1 MLYVWRLDFE
11 PYLTEVTNQPW
22 MRPWLVEAGQPVSV
36 PGVTNQQPHRPNS
49 DHSQQHGPHQL
60 QEETDPRPAEKL
72 RQEPVKDSHGGTQEQ
87 KNKNNTRCSDV
98 LIRRR
103 QLTACWFG
111 NMQELNFFRTT
122 LCVFHNSCWHCYGPT
137 SFCLLNAVT
146 FIMFTA
152 WDFMLMW
159 T

>member
-1 MLYVWRLDFE
+1 MSEGWILNLTWPRWPISHECVRGLLKQDNLWVYQAWRTSS
-11 PYLTEVTNQPW
+11 LTVQTPT
-22 MRPWLVEAGQPVSV
+22 PASSTV
-36 PGVTNQQPHRPNS
+36 PISCRRKLIPDQLKSCDRSLWRTAMVGHRS
-49 DHSQQHGPHQL
+49 
-60 QEETDPRPAEKL
+60 R
-72 RQEPVKDSHGGTQEQ
+72 

-98 LIRRR
+98 LVRRR